1 MAGVAGSGIII
12 SFNMVFCKLEI
23 KGDVAISGFPI
34 LVGSLTRFAMTFNE
48 RHPIKNAVQ
57 IDYAI
62 TNIMLPTVLLGSA
75 LGIIFNIIFP

>member
-1 MAGVAGSGIII
+1 
-12 SFNMVFCKLEI
+12 MVFCKLEI

-75 LGIIFNIIFP
+75 LGIIFFLSGYTHTYKKRVSNLSPF